1 VLRAATAGARDAAV
15 PGAVQAY
22 SSTFRL
28 VVTFSSDS
36 RPIISR
42 GPSLGTRFVLL
53 ALLSVAVMVLDHREG
68 HLERVREWL
77 SAATYPLQWA
87 VDVPH
92 RVADWLGASYAD
104 RASLR
109 AENERMQAE
118 LRIANLRLQRF
129 EALEAENS
137 RLRAIRQSSSGIAEQ
152 TLVAEIMRV
161 DLDPFRQRVI
171 INKGTEHGVFKG
183 QAILD
188 ASGIF
193 GQITR
198 VGRYT
203 SEAIL
208 ISDAEHAIP
217 VQSNRTGLRTI
228 AVGTGDLKR
237 LSLPFLTVDA
247 DVRVDDLLVSS
258 GLGGIFPAGYPVAV
272 ISRVERDPA
281 ETFAVVEARP
291 SAQLDRDREVLL
303 VWFDLPVE
311 HETVP
316 GTPGNAGGSE
326 GQQP

>member
-1 VLRAATAGARDAAV
+1 MRAAAASARDLAA
-15 PGAVQAY
+15 PGAIQAY
-22 SSTFRL
+22 SSTFTL

-53 ALLSVAVMVLDHREG
+53 ALLSVAVMVLDHRQG
-68 HLERVREWL
+68 HLDRVREWL

-92 RVADWLGASYAD
+92 RVADWLAASFA
-104 RASLR
+104 AHENLR
-109 AENERMQAE
+109 SENERMQAQ
-118 LRIANLRLQRF
+118 LRLANLRLQRF
-129 EALEAENS
+129 EALEAENR
-137 RLRAIRQSSSGIAEQ
+137 RLRAIRQSSAGIAEQ

-161 DLDPFRQRVI
+161 DLDPFRHRVV
-171 INKGTEHGVFKG
+171 INKGTAHGVFKG

-198 VGRYT
+198 AGRYT

-247 DVRVDDLLVSS
+247 DIKVDDLLVSS

-272 ISRVERDPA
+272 ISRVERDA
-281 ETFAVVEARP
+281 AATFAVVEAQP

-303 VWFDLPVE
+303 VWFDQPEE
-311 HETVP
+311 HGTVAA
-316 GTPGNAGGSE
+316 TPDSTGDSE
-326 GQQP
+326 GHEP